1 MPNMLKIRIGEIIQ
15 KAPNKDDPAKLDQ
28 KSSGRPKAFRQA
40 NKQNY
45 KYKFLRESGY
55 KSSFNCINTNVYFLI

>member
-28 KSSGRPKAFRQA
+28 ISSGRPKAFRQA
-40 NKQNY
+40 DKQNY
-45 KYKFLRESGY
+45 KYELNLNKNKLFVIIHY
-55 KSSFNCINTNVYFLI
+55 